1 VAGQLSGTAVLVAD
15 GDAESSTSSR
25 TSSRKKARQSE
36 ALRTRERL
44 WRSRTWRP
52 DVILLDIAMPEM
64 DGYDLLA
71 TIRREPSLRAIP
83 AVAVTGHGYARDKQ
97 RAEDVGFAKHI
108 TKPVDIDTL
117 VDVIAELVPCPPVA
131 S

>member
-1 VAGQLSGTAVLVAD
+1 MAGQLSGTAVLVAD

-36 ALRTRERL
+36 APRTRERL

-64 DGYDLLA
+64 DGYDLLT
-71 TIRREPSLRAIP
+71 TIRRSISIP
-83 AVAVTGHGYARDKQ
+83 CRRYRETCSGG
-97 RAEDVGFAKHI
+97 AESAAPTRRKR
-108 TKPVDIDTL
+108 
-117 VDVIAELVPCPPVA
+117 
-131 S
+131 